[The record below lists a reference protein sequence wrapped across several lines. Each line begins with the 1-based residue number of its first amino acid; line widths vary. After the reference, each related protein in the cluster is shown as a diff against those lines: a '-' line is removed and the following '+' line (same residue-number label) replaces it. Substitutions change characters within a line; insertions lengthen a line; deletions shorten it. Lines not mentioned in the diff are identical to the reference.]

1 MSIFAPVLSTI
12 ERIVF
17 PPGPMTSRILSL
29 GMRMVMILGANEE
42 ISARGAARVRP
53 ITSRMKS
60 LPSRA
65 WASAFSMTARVTPAT
80 LMSI

>member
-1 MSIFAPVLSTI
+1 MSILAPVLSMI
-12 ERIVF
+12 ERMVL

-29 GMRMVMILGANEE
+29 GIRIVMILGANRE
-42 ISARGAARVRP
+42 ISCLGEASVFSM
-53 ITSRMKS
+53 TSRMNI

-65 WASAFSMTARVTPAT
+65 WARAFSMTARVTPAI